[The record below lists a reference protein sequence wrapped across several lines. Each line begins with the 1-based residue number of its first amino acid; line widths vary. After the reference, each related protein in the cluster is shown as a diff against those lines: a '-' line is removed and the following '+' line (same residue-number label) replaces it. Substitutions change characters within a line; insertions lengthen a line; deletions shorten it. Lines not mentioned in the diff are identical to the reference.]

1 MARRSGGPGL
11 LAARPDRAIPANSD
25 KSRSTTRCIASG
37 GYTVVGLSQISL
49 FEPWGTL
56 VNRWMKRS

>member
-1 MARRSGGPGL
+1 MSARLRLSRGPG
-11 LAARPDRAIPANSD
+11 RGKRRAFVSPPGPTAGIPANSD

-49 FEPWGTL
+49 VEP
-56 VNRWMKRS
+56 S